1 MPVERI
7 VAKEVEKIVY
17 VDKPIEIEKIKEV
30 MTDGV
35 FGWVQAYAHAWLPC
49 AASIGGAVHL
59 CAVIAS

>member
-35 FGWVQAYAHAWLPC
+35 FGWVQAYAHAWLRRLGEPC
-49 AASIGGAVHL
+49 TFVP
-59 CAVIAS
+59 

>member
-7 VAKEVEKIVY
+7 VTKEVEKIVY

-30 MTDGV
+30 MAE
-35 FGWVQAYAHAWLPC
+35 AYVHAWLPC